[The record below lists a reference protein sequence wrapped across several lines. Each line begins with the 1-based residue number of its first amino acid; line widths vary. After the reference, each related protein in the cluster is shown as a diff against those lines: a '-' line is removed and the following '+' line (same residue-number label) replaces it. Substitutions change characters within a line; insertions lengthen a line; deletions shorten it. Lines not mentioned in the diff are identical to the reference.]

1 MINRPG
7 SPLFHIEHFIEG
19 KYIKYNSNS
28 GYIHLDDTLRAT
40 PQVSCIC
47 DQIHNYHGAWSTR
60 QLLNSNLNPNSYPN
74 SNPNS
79 NPNPNPNPNS
89 NPNSNTDSNPN
100 SNPYP
105 NPNPNSNPNSNPSS
119 NPDSNSNFKP
129 NPNY

>member
-47 DQIHNYHGAWSTR
+47 GQIDNYHGAWSTQ
-60 QLLNSNLNPNSYPN
+60 QLLNSNPNPN

-79 NPNPNPNPNS
+79 NPNPNPNS

-100 SNPYP
+100 SNP
-105 NPNPNSNPNSNPSS
+105 NPNSSPNSNPSS
-119 NPDSNSNFKP
+119 NPDSNPNFNP